1 MKIIKADDKKGVQV
15 IKESR
20 SFIYRFHAGALYN
33 AYAYFGAHVKEKQG
47 RYTYLFRT
55 FAPHADAVFVVGD
68 FCGWERGIPMRRIN
82 EGGIFE
88 ARFSSDRSYL
98 GAAYK
103 FRIVSNAGA
112 HDKGD
117 PYAFASKGGADG
129 ASILTERSRFF
140 WGDEGWMKT
149 RRRLYKE
156 GRLLSSP
163 LNIYEVHLASF
174 MRGASG
180 GYLSYG
186 ELAKELL
193 AYVKYMGY
201 THIELL
207 PIAEYPFDDSWGYQ
221 VGAFYAPT
229 ARFGSPDGL
238 RAFVS
243 YMHEG
248 GVGVILDWV
257 GAHFPKDEWGLYE
270 FDGGPLYEY
279 SSPYRIESP
288 SWGTRYFD
296 LGREEVQSFLISNA
310 LYWLREFH
318 FDGLRVDAVSSMLYL
333 DYDRAE
339 GEWEPN
345 CLGTNRNLEAEAF
358 LKKLNRAV
366 HRFFPDCLTVAEES
380 TSYPGVTSPP
390 EEGGLGFDL
399 KWNMGF
405 ANDLYRYLAS
415 SPSEKKGLHTA
426 LNFPITYAFGERY
439 VLPISHDE
447 VVHGKGSFLGK
458 MYGAYE
464 EKFALARCA
473 LLFYMTFPGK
483 KLLFMGSEYG
493 QFAEW
498 DFRQSLEWFMLEYE
512 KHGALREYT
521 AALNRFYLSSP
532 ALYEIDFCE
541 EGFRWVYADESEGG
555 YVGYR
560 RFSKGGEELFV
571 LIGFSDRENRG
582 ITVSLPEGGSYQ
594 SVFSTLETGEIPHR
608 IEGERLIVDLPP
620 LAGAIFKRIEKE
632 GAISPQQIL

>member
-1 MKIIKADDKKGVQV
+1 MQ
-15 IKESR
+15 SR
-20 SFIYRFHAGALYN
+20 PYACRFHEGALDN
-33 AYAYFGAHVKEKQG
+33 AYTYMGAHVKRKEG
-47 RYTYLFRT
+47 GYIYLFRT
-55 FAPHADAVFVVGD
+55 FAPRADAVFVVGD
-68 FCGWERGIPMRRIN
+68 FCGWERGIPMRRVTP
-82 EGGIFE
+82 EGIFE
-88 ARFSSDRSYL
+88 ARFSSNECYL

-129 ASILTERSRFF
+129 ASILTERSRFS
-140 WGDEGWMKT
+140 WKDGGWMKT

-163 LNIYEVHLASF
+163 LNIYEVQLASF
-174 MRGASG
+174 MRREDG
-180 GYLSYG
+180 GHLRYG

-193 AYVKYMGY
+193 SYVKYMGY
-201 THIELL
+201 THIELM

-229 ARFGSPDGL
+229 SRFGTPDEL

-279 SSPYRIESP
+279 ASPRRQESP

-296 LGREEVQSFLISNA
+296 LGRGEVQSFLISNA
-310 LYWLREFH
+310 LFWLREFH
-318 FDGLRVDAVSSMLYL
+318 LDGLRVDAVSSMLYL
-333 DYDRAE
+333 DYDRAD

-345 CLGTNRNLEAEAF
+345 CYGNNRNLEAEAF
-358 LKKLNRAV
+358 LKKLNASV
-366 HRFFPDCLTVAEES
+366 HRAFPDCLMIAEES
-380 TSYPGVTSPP
+380 TSYPGVTSSI
-390 EEGGLGFDL
+390 ENGGLGFDL

-415 SPSEKKGLHTA
+415 SPSEKRGLHSA
-426 LNFPITYAFGERY
+426 LNFPITYAFSERY

-458 MYGAYE
+458 MYGSYG

-473 LLFYMTFPGK
+473 ILFYMTFPGK

-498 DFRQSLEWFMLEYE
+498 DFRRSLEWFMLGYE
-512 KHGALREYT
+512 KHAAFREYV
-521 AALNRFYLSSP
+521 AALNRFYLSTPS
-532 ALYEIDFCE
+532 LYEIDFCE
-541 EGFRWVYADESEGG
+541 EGFRWVFPDESEGG

-560 RFSKGGEELFV
+560 RFSKRGEEIFT

-582 ITVSLPEGGSYQ
+582 ISIDLSEGASYE
-594 SVFSTLETGEIPHR
+594 SVFSTQETGDLPHR
-608 IEGERLIVDLPP
+608 IEAGKLIVDLPP
-620 LAGAIFKRIEKE
+620 LTGVIFKRIEKE
-632 GAISPQQIL
+632 GALLPQ

>member
-1 MKIIKADDKKGVQV
+1 MSV
-15 IKESR
+15 IKGSH
-20 SFIYRFHAGALYN
+20 SFASRFHEGTLEN
-33 AYAYFGAHVKEKQG
+33 AYAYMGAHVKETGG

-55 FAPHADAVFVVGD
+55 FAPAADAVFVVGD
-68 FCGWERGIPMRRIN
+68 FCGWEHGLPMRRTT

-88 ARFSSDRSYL
+88 ARFSSGECYL

-103 FRIVSNAGA
+103 FRVVSNAGV

-117 PYAFASKGGADG
+117 PFAFSSKGGSDG
-129 ASILTERSRFF
+129 ASILCEGSRFP
-140 WGDEGWMKT
+140 WGDEGWIRT
-149 RRRLYKE
+149 RRRLRKE

-174 MRGASG
+174 MRGEDNS
-180 GYLSYG
+180 YLSYE

-221 VGAFYAPT
+221 VGAFFAPT

-238 RAFVS
+238 RSLVS
-243 YMHEG
+243 TMHEG

-279 SSPYRIESP
+279 SSPYRMESP

-296 LGREEVQSFLISNA
+296 LGRGEVQSFLISNA
-310 LYWLREFH
+310 LFWLREFH
-318 FDGLRVDAVSSMLYL
+318 LDGLRVDAVSSMLYL

-345 CLGTNRNLEAEAF
+345 CLGTNRNLEAEGF
-358 LKKLNRAV
+358 LKKLNGAV
-366 HRFFPDCLTVAEES
+366 HRSFPDCLMIAEES
-380 TSYPGVTSPP
+380 TAYPGVTAPT

-405 ANDLYRYLAS
+405 ANDLYRYLRS
-415 SPSEKKGLHTA
+415 EPSEKRGLHSA
-426 LNFPITYAFGERY
+426 LNFPITYAFLERY

-458 MYGAYE
+458 MYGSYE

-493 QFAEW
+493 QFSEW
-498 DFRQSLEWFMLEYE
+498 DFRRSLEWFMPSYE
-512 KHGALREYT
+512 KHRALREYV
-521 AALNRFYLSSP
+521 AALNRLYLSTP

-541 EGFRWVYADESEGG
+541 EGFRWIFADESEGG

-560 RFSKGGEELFV
+560 RFSRGGEEIV
-571 LIGFSDRENRG
+571 ALIGFSDRENRG
-582 ITVSLPEGGSYQ
+582 IRITLPEGGTYK
-594 SVFSTLETGEIPHR
+594 SVFSTREVGEVPHR
-608 IEGERLIVDLPP
+608 IEGGSLIVDLPP
-620 LAGAIFKRIEKE
+620 LAGVVFKRIEKE
-632 GAISPQQIL
+632 GALSPQ